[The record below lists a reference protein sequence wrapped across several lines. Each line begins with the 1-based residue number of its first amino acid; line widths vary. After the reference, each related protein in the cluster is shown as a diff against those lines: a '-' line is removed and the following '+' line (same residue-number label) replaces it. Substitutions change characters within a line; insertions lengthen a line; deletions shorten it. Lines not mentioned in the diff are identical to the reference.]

1 MIDTIRVKYRIS
13 PTQQQLKAWIRKIT
27 STGSGKARRN
37 VYIYNHAIG
46 KTLLRFTYY
55 PEDYSG
61 FPLLSLEMSLPKIIF
76 DNNYQMIGSIDGAI
90 KIANMM
96 LADVPNVPKLDLAE
110 GVLIRLDMCFNHQ
123 VGDAVED
130 YIKAMGNLDY
140 PHRRTKHHRFEGVEY
155 RAKHKTTKFYNKE
168 RESGSEEAHGILRQ
182 EITLISGKDIQKLTG
197 EERPTLLDVSKE
209 MILENLRDDLEKLG
223 LLEKPILTSDLALK
237 QLCEAHGEDAGFYY
251 YGLLIT
257 KQDKPKRYIKTM
269 MKKHPRSLDRK
280 LKKIRDAGI
289 PLTLTN
295 REEPLPPL
303 VIDL

>member
-13 PTQQQLKAWIRKIT
+13 PTQQQLKAWIRKVT

-61 FPLLSLEMSLPKIIF
+61 FPLLSLEMSLPKILF
-76 DNNYQMIGSIDGAI
+76 ENNYQMIGSIDGAI

-96 LADVPNVPKLDLAE
+96 LADIPNVPKLDLAE

-168 RESGSEEAHGILRQ
+168 RESGSEEAYGILRQ

-197 EERPTLLDVSKE
+197 EEKPTLLDVNKE
-209 MILENLRDDLEKLG
+209 MILKNLRDDLEKLG
-223 LLEKPILTSDLALK
+223 LLDKSILTRDLALK
-237 QLCEAHGEDAGFYY
+237 QLCEEHGEDAGFYY
-251 YGLLIT
+251 YGLLVT
-257 KQDKPKRYIKTM
+257 KQDKSKKHIKSM
-269 MKKHPRSLDRK
+269 MEKHPRSLDRK